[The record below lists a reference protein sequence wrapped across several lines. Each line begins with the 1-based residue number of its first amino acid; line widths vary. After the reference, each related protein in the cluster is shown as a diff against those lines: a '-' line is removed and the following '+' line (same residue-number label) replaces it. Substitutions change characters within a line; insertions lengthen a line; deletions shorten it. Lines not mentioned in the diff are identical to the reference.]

1 MKPWMVGV
9 ALLALL
15 ALGAFLWTGAGSSS
29 GDTRAQTAPRKAGPP
44 SAPPGRVAT
53 GVSPEVTPLVP
64 GKPEASVHHA
74 PAAPLPA
81 ENAVD
86 WEQIPLDRTAGESLG
101 DLQTRRAFSAAMR
114 QRPARSRCTE
124 AWTAPPEIRRFDMD
138 IELRVRSVD
147 DALVVED
154 ASILEANVSD
164 ASVERCVIS
173 ELRGLRASAPGIRPG
188 QAFRIKWGATKYL
201 E

>member
-15 ALGAFLWTGAGSSS
+15 ALGVFLWRDAGSTS
-29 GDTRAQTAPRKAGPP
+29 GDTRAPAAPREARPP
-44 SAPPGRVAT
+44 EAPPGRGAT
-53 GVSPEVTPLVP
+53 GASPEVNPPVP
-64 GKPEASVHHA
+64 GKSEVAIQHA

-81 ENAVD
+81 ESAVN
-86 WEQIPLDRTAGESLG
+86 WEQIPIDRAFGESLG
-101 DLQTRRAFSAAMR
+101 DLQTRKAFSAAMR
-114 QRPARSRCTE
+114 QRLALSRCTE
-124 AWTAPPEIRRFDMD
+124 GWTPPPEIRRLDMD
-138 IELRVRSVD
+138 VELRVRSVD

-154 ASILEANVSD
+154 VSILEANVSD

-173 ELRGLRASAPGIRPG
+173 ELRGVRAPAPGIRPG